1 MLERRNIISQRAVA
15 TIEEIDGKAHCIGYS
30 AVFHRAGDS
39 GTEFR
44 MQDPRNGRV
53 IVERVSSSAFD
64 SIQADDV
71 RGLFNHDASS
81 ILGRNTSGTMKLD
94 VDEIGL
100 RYDITL
106 PDTRAAADLIVLIE
120 RGDVSGSSFAF
131 RDAVSDWST
140 EERDGESIQIRNLV
154 TVTTADVGP
163 VTYPAYTA
171 TSSDLA
177 FRSLESYRSEIS
189 KANQDRLKRRARV
202 QRLRAG

>member
-1 MLERRNIISQRAVA
+1 MLERRNVISQRAVA
-15 TIEEIDGKAHCIGYS
+15 TIEEIDGKPHCIGYS
-30 AVFHRAGDS
+30 AVFYRAGDS

-44 MQDPRNGRV
+44 MQDPRSGRV
-53 IVERVSSSAFD
+53 IVERVASTAFN
-64 SIQADDV
+64 SIQQDDV
-71 RGLFNHDASS
+71 RGLFNHNASS

-94 VDEIGL
+94 VDDIGL

-106 PDTRAAADLIVLIE
+106 PDTQAAADLIVLIQ

-131 RDAVSDWST
+131 RDAVSDWDT
-140 EERDGESIQIRNLV
+140 ERIDGESVEVRNLV

-177 FRSLESYRSEIS
+177 FRSLDSYHSEIS
-189 KANQDRLKRRARV
+189 KANQALLKRRARV